1 MAETSAVVLDTNVV
15 LDLWLFNDPR
25 TSALRQALQQGQL
38 TWMATAHMREELRR
52 VLDYDHLVNRLA
64 FYQTTAKQVLEL
76 FERHAQF
83 VPVPD
88 KAPWRCKDP
97 DDQVFIDLAVAHQ
110 CPLISKDK
118 AVLALR
124 KPLARA
130 QVLVS
135 HEWVPGHLPTVPE
148 VRIVPIFPIV
158 PIVPIADISMTEL
171 TQAR

>member
-25 TSALRQALQQGQL
+25 TSPLRQALQQGQL
-38 TWMATAHMREELRR
+38 RWIATAHMREELRR
-52 VLDYDHLVNRLA
+52 VLDYDHLVGRLA
-64 FYQTTAKQVLEL
+64 IYQMTSLQVLEL

-88 KAPWRCKDP
+88 KARWRCKDP
-97 DDQVFIDLAVAHQ
+97 DDQVFIDLAVAHR

-124 KPLARA
+124 KTLARA

-135 HEWVPGHLPTVPE
+135 REWVPGHPPCIPE
-148 VRIVPIFPIV
+148 V
-158 PIVPIADISMTEL
+158 PIVPISDIPVIADIAMTKL

>member
-1 MAETSAVVLDTNVV
+1 MAEMAATSALVLDTNVV

-38 TWMATAHMREELRR
+38 IWMATAHMREELRR
-52 VLDYDHLVNRLA
+52 VLEYDHLVNRLA
-64 FYQTTAKQVLEL
+64 FYQTTAQQVLEL
-76 FERHAQF
+76 FDRHAQF

-135 HEWVPGHLPTVPE
+135 REWVPGHLPTVQA
-148 VRIVPIFPIV
+148 VPIV
-158 PIVPIADISMTEL
+158 PIVPIADIAMTEL

>member
-25 TSALRQALQQGQL
+25 TSALRQALLQGQL
-38 TWMATAHMREELRR
+38 LWIATAHMREELRR
-52 VLDYDHLVNRLA
+52 VLDYDHLVSRLA
-64 FYQTTAKQVLEL
+64 CYQMTALQVLEL

-124 KPLARA
+124 KALARA

-135 HEWVPGHLPTVPE
+135 REWVPGHPPCIPE
-148 VRIVPIFPIV
+148 VPL
-158 PIVPIADISMTEL
+158 VPIADIAMTKL